1 MQVVLLVVLVALIKF
16 MGMRQPAGVV
26 EGTVV
31 PPQSARTSPVR
42 QWHVVVVLRRSRQ
55 RNVSAAIAV
64 LGML

>member
-1 MQVVLLVVLVALIKF
+1 MVLVALIKF

-42 QWHVVVVLRRSRQ
+42 QWHVVVLRRSRR
-55 RNVSAAIAV
+55 RNVSAAIAA

>member
-42 QWHVVVVLRRSRQ
+42 QWHVVVLRRSRR
-55 RNVSAAIAV
+55 RNVSAAIAA